1 MCVCVC
7 VCVCAC
13 VYVCV
18 VPIAGTQALA
28 RGRSAEPSFF
38 NGGLARRSD
47 ITPPI
52 REETRPPSATITA
65 LLPLEGN
72 GNMK

>member
-1 MCVCVC
+1 MCV
-7 VCVCAC
+7 A
-13 VYVCV
+13 
-18 VPIAGTQALA
+18 PIAGTQALA
-28 RGRSAEPSFF
+28 RGRSAEPSFLT
-38 NGGLARRSD
+38 GGLAKRSD

-65 LLPLEGN
+65 LLPVEGN